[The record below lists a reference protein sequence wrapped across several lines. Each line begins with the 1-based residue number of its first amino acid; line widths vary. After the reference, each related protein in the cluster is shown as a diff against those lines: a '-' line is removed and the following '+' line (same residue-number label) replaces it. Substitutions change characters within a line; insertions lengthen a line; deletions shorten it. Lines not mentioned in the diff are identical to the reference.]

1 MGDSCYWKTQITGS
15 SEMVKNAEEAL
26 AQAKGEAEEVLEC
39 VEITTPVDNYLRIQ
53 DAGHLLK
60 SVAEQLEKSSEKLID
75 IGSQLEHKDR
85 IDG

>member
-1 MGDSCYWKTQITGS
+1 
-15 SEMVKNAEEAL
+15 MVKNAEEAL
-26 AQAKGEAEEVLEC
+26 AQAKAEAEEVLEC

>member
-1 MGDSCYWKTQITGS
+1 MGDSCYWKTQINGS

-39 VEITTPVDNYLRIQ
+39 VEITMPVDNYLRIQ
-53 DAGHLLK
+53 DAGNLLGA
-60 SVAEQLEKSSEKLID
+60 VAEQLESCSETLLD
-75 IGSQLEHKDR
+75 IGSRLEYKDR

>member
-1 MGDSCYWKTQITGS
+1 MI
-15 SEMVKNAEEAL
+15 KNAEEAL

-39 VEITTPVDNYLRIQ
+39 VEKTTLDNYLRIQ

-60 SVAEQLEKSSEKLID
+60 SVAEQLEKSSEQLID
-75 IGSQLEHKDR
+75 IGSQLEYKDR

>member
-1 MGDSCYWKTQITGS
+1 MI
-15 SEMVKNAEEAL
+15 KNAEEAL
-26 AQAKGEAEEVLEC
+26 VQAKGEAEEVLEC
-39 VEITTPVDNYLRIQ
+39 VEITMPVDNYLRIQ

-75 IGSQLEHKDR
+75 IGSQLEYKDR

>member
-15 SEMVKNAEEAL
+15 SEMVENAERVL
-26 AQAKGEAEEVLEC
+26 ATAKNEAEEVLEC
-39 VEITTPVDNYLRIQ
+39 VEKSTPVDNYLRIQ

-60 SVAEQLEKSSEKLID
+60 SVADQLENSSETLLD
-75 IGSQLEHKDR
+75 IGSRLEYKDR

>member
-1 MGDSCYWKTQITGS
+1 
-15 SEMVKNAEEAL
+15 MVKNAEEAL

-60 SVAEQLEKSSEKLID
+60 SVAEQLEKSSEQLID
-75 IGSQLEHKDR
+75 IGSQLEYKDR

>member
-1 MGDSCYWKTQITGS
+1 
-15 SEMVKNAEEAL
+15 MVKNAEEAL
-26 AQAKGEAEEVLEC
+26 AQAKGEAKEVLEC
-39 VEITTPVDNYLRIQ
+39 VEKTMPVDNYLKIQ

-60 SVAEQLEKSSEKLID
+60 SVAEQLEKSSEQLID

>member
-1 MGDSCYWKTQITGS
+1 
-15 SEMVKNAEEAL
+15 MVKNAEEAL

-39 VEITTPVDNYLRIQ
+39 VEVTMPGDNYLRIQ

-60 SVAEQLEKSSEKLID
+60 SVADQLVKSSEKLID
-75 IGSQLEHKDR
+75 IGSQLEYKDR